1 MNNFVFYNPTR
12 IVFGKGAISQL
23 SGLVPQGARVL
34 LLYGQESIHKNG
46 VYDQVI
52 SAVGD
57 KILVEQG
64 GILPNPTHEQC
75 ARINEKIKDSDINFI
90 LAVGGGS
97 VIDAAKYIAVA
108 SQLAPFESGW
118 EVIEKKV
125 PIMKAL
131 PVGVVL
137 TKPASGSEMNG
148 NAVILNLERKVKR
161 SLKSE
166 KVLPLF
172 AILDPEV
179 TKTLSPRQIANGII
193 DAYSHVIEQYLTFP
207 SNSPLQDRFSE
218 SILSTLLELGLP
230 LVKNPYDFDLR
241 ANLMWAATCAL
252 NGFIS
257 CGVPQD
263 WSSHMIGHE
272 LTAQYG
278 LTHAESIGIVLPGVM
293 NYMKQEKK
301 EKLIQYGK
309 RVFGFSNMNDEEIAQ
324 KAIDKTQEFF
334 ASLGQPL
341 RLSDFGLG
349 KEVAD
354 VISKKIGSY
363 PVKIGERKN
372 IGANE
377 VKEILLMRV

>member
-1 MNNFVFYNPTR
+1 MNNFTFYNPTK

-23 SGLVPQGARVL
+23 SELIPQGANVL
-34 LLYGQESIHKNG
+34 LLYGQGSIHQSG
-46 VYDQVI
+46 VYDQVV
-52 SAVGD
+52 SAIGD
-57 KILVEQG
+57 KILVQYG

-75 ARINEKIKDSDINFI
+75 ARVQEKIAGIGINFI

-108 SQLAPFESGW
+108 SQLASFESGW

-125 PIMKAL
+125 PVSNAL

-137 TKPASGSEMNG
+137 TKPASGSEMNC
-148 NAVILNLERKVKR
+148 NAVILNLEKKAKR

-166 KVLPLF
+166 KVFPLF

-179 TKTLSPRQIANGII
+179 TKTLSHRQLVHGII

-207 SNSPLQDRFSE
+207 SNSPLQDKFSE
-218 SILSTLLELGLP
+218 SILSTLLELGPL

-241 ANLMWAATCAL
+241 ANFMWAATCAL

-272 LTAQYG
+272 LTATYG
-278 LTHAESIGIVLPGVM
+278 ILHAESIGIVLPGVM
-293 NYMKQEKK
+293 NYMKQDKK

-309 RVFGFSNMNDEEIAQ
+309 RVFGFSGTSDEEIAQ
-324 KAIDKTQEFF
+324 NAIDKTEKFF
-334 ASLGQPL
+334 ASLGQPI

-349 KEVAD
+349 EEAAD
-354 VISKKIGSY
+354 VISKKIGGY
-363 PVKIGERKN
+363 PIKIGERKN
-372 IGANE
+372 IGEKE